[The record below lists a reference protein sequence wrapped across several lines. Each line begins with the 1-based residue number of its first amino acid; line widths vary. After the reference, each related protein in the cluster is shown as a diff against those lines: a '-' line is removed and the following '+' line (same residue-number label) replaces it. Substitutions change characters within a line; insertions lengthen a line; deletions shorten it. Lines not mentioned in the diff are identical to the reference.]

1 MTGGGAGQ
9 DHTYSRKSSH
19 RHTSSGRRIASSSSS
34 RIFIPIRSKCMVID
48 VILYENH
55 DFCDDVCMH
64 VIDGVVNGWVLLD
77 VGASR

>member
-1 MTGGGAGQ
+1 
-9 DHTYSRKSSH
+9 
-19 RHTSSGRRIASSSSS
+19 
-34 RIFIPIRSKCMVID
+34 MVID